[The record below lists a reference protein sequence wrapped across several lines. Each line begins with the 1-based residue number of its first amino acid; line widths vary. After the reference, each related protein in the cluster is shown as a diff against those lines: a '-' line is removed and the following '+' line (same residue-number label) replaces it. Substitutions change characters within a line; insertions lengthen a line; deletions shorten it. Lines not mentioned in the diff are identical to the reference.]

1 MNRSQMLKKYRDV
14 KIQEV
19 IELLSYIDKETKIK
33 TNRMPMN
40 FKSSEEVDRLLGK
53 VAKTQA
59 KLFEEP

>member
-1 MNRSQMLKKYRDV
+1 MLKKYRDV

-19 IELLSYIDKETKIK
+19 IELLSCIDKETKIK

-40 FKSSEEVDRLLGK
+40 FKSPEEVDRLLGK